1 MATERATRAV
11 RAAGQRRSAGV
22 VDRLLTWFL
31 VVVVIAGC
39 GLATERRE
47 VTLGRG
53 TAAGVDWLAVAYPG
67 TVGSGGPCLELRAEG
82 RTPQW
87 VCDVDPAR
95 GSVAIFDIDQTRVV
109 FAVTSGIDAQGA
121 IVTSVDGARYS
132 GEVVADE
139 VFGPAQFVV
148 IAVEGEPDV
157 LTWTDAQE
165 NELTTQQSL
174 R

>member
-1 MATERATRAV
+1 V
-11 RAAGQRRSAGV
+11 VGSAGQRRSVGAR
-22 VDRLLTWFL
+22 DRLITWFL
-31 VVVVIAGC
+31 VLLVVAAC
-39 GLATERRE
+39 GSVTERRE

-82 RTPQW
+82 RSPQW

-95 GSVAIFDIDQTRVV
+95 GSVAIFDIHQTRVV

-132 GEVVADE
+132 STVVADE
-139 VFGPAQFVV
+139 VFGPARFVV
-148 IAVEGEPDV
+148 IAVEGEPDA